1 MAKTTQKELDQL
13 AQEYFEIQQLIAEL
27 NDQAESIKDSV
38 KEAMTE
44 LSKEELEGPGW
55 RATWHNVTTN
65 RFDSTA
71 FKKQHAELYSQFCK
85 ASTSTRFTF
94 NQIKG

>member
-1 MAKTTQKELDQL
+1 MAKKQEELNRL
-13 AQEYFEIQQLIAEL
+13 AQEYFEIQQMIAEL

-38 KEAMTE
+38 KSAMVE

-71 FKKQHAELYSQFCK
+71 FKKQHADLYQEFCK
-85 ASTSTRFTF
+85 ASTGTRFTL